1 MLTRFTEKAITI
13 LKQKLIKILA
23 CCIDLCRVS
32 FALAHIYTLIKMH
45 RALLIPVPAV
55 DMF

>member
-23 CCIDLCRVS
+23 CYIDLCRVS